1 MLNRHLRGKGTINR
15 INRINSRIHTYKFD
29 DYLYYIL
36 DTFYNCLFIM
46 SEEEVVPENTCETIQ
61 ITPDI
66 LKLFVTLEHD
76 YYRIKEEIKRE
87 IVAEMEI
94 KGETYLN
101 PNPKK

>member
-1 MLNRHLRGKGTINR
+1 MLLIKKVTD
-15 INRINSRIHTYKFD
+15 KFD
-29 DYLYYIL
+29 DSLLYIL